1 MNILN
6 FMSYY
11 VTEIIMLLI
20 LIKCYSKLTIN
31 YEKKVDLKKVLS
43 ICIFSL
49 ILVLNNLYNVAA
61 LKIITTFLFSL
72 ILAKIIFNENLK
84 KTVFKVTIYILLCL
98 IIETLGSI
106 ILMNV
111 IKNIDHFNTK
121 VYTKCLM
128 SLIVGAI
135 LLLVFNSKKTNE
147 IVNKL
152 ETIIR
157 EYFNYYT
164 FILII
169 YTILSIG
176 LYINGRDTKNNPYII
191 IYEILNIIFIIYIF
205 RIIIN
210 DKYNNKV
217 LMDKNKDLNDS
228 YKACSEVIEE
238 YKEFKHNLKN
248 DLFHLKANVPKE
260 NQKEING
267 ILTKYNEG
275 IDWVNKINCIPEGIQ
290 GIIFLKI
297 KEAKTKNIKVYLNT
311 CNKELKVSEKE
322 FLNISNIIGIL
333 LDNAMEAT
341 LKTDS
346 KIIYIDIIENK
357 KIIKIVIMNK
367 FRNAIDLK
375 KIGKKNYSTKE
386 YKPGLGLNYINKI
399 KKNKV
404 KVYFKIVE
412 DLFITTV
419 EFNKKDKK

>member
-6 FMSYY
+6 LISYY

-20 LIKCYSKLTIN
+20 LIKCYGKLTDN
-31 YEKKVDLKKVLS
+31 YEKKNNLKNILS
-43 ICIFSL
+43 ICIIAF
-49 ILVLNNLYNVAA
+49 ILVLNNLYNIAV
-61 LKIITTFLFSL
+61 LKIITTFIFSL

-84 KTVFKVTIYILLCL
+84 KTVFKVIIYILLCM
-98 IIETLGSI
+98 IIEILGSI

-111 IKNIDHFNTK
+111 IKNIEYFNTK
-121 VYTKCLM
+121 VYTKCFM
-128 SLIVGAI
+128 SLIVGVI
-135 LLLVFNSKKTNE
+135 LLMIFNSKKTIE
-147 IVNKL
+147 IINKL

-191 IYEILNIIFIIYIF
+191 VYEILNLIFIIYIF

-228 YKACSEVIEE
+228 YKACAEVIEE

-248 DLFHLKANVPKE
+248 DLFHLKVNVPKE
-260 NQKEING
+260 NQKEINS

-275 IDWVNKINCIPEGIQ
+275 IDWVNKINSIPEGIQ

-311 CNKELKVSEKE
+311 CDEEIKVSEKE

-341 LKTDS
+341 LKADS
-346 KIIYIDIIENK
+346 KIIYIDIIENNK
-357 KIIKIVIMNK
+357 TIKIVIMNRFK
-367 FRNAIDLK
+367 NAIDLK

-386 YKPGLGLNYINKI
+386 YKSGLGLNYINKI

-412 DLFITTV
+412 DLFITSV
-419 EFNKKDKK
+419 ECNKKDKK

>member
-20 LIKCYSKLTIN
+20 LIKCYGKLTRN
-31 YEKKVDLKKVLS
+31 YDKKVDLKKVLS
-43 ICIFSL
+43 ICIISL
-49 ILVLNNLYNVAA
+49 ILVLNNLYNIDA
-61 LKIITTFLFSL
+61 LKIIITFLFSL
-72 ILAKIIFNENLK
+72 ILAKIFFNDNWKKTIFN
-84 KTVFKVTIYILLCL
+84 VTIYILLCM
-98 IIETLGSI
+98 IIEILGSI

-111 IKNIDHFNTK
+111 IKNINYFNTK
-121 VYTKCLM
+121 VYAKCLM
-128 SLIVGAI
+128 SLIVGII
-135 LLLVFNSKKTNE
+135 LLLIYNSKRITE
-147 IVNKL
+147 IINKL
-152 ETIIR
+152 ETIIT

-169 YTILSIG
+169 YTILSIV

-217 LMDKNKDLNDS
+217 LMEKNKDLNDS

-311 CNKELKVSEKE
+311 YNEDLKVSEKE

-333 LDNAMEAT
+333 LDNAIEAT
-341 LKTDS
+341 LKTDT
-346 KIIYIDIIENK
+346 KIIYVDIIETK
-357 KIIKIVIMNK
+357 KTIKIAIMNK
-367 FRNAIDLK
+367 FKNTIDLK
-375 KIGKKNYSTKE
+375 KIGNKNYSTKE
-386 YKPGLGLNYINKI
+386 YKSGLGLNYINKI

-404 KVYFKIVE
+404 KVYFKIVQ
-412 DLFITTV
+412 DLFIATV
-419 EFNKKDKK
+419 ECNKKDN